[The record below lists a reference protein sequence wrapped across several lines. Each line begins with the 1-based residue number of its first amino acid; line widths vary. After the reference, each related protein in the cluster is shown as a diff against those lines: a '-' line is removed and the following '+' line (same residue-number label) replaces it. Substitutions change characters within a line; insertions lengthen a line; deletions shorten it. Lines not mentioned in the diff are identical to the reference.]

1 MEYISHCTSP
11 LGGIT
16 IASSEHAITGLW
28 FDGQKYYAAG
38 LDLDWVSEQLRQ
50 TRGGRPENFPPVML
64 AARRWFDQYFLGQE
78 PGFLPPL
85 EPKGT
90 AFQKRVWDILLT
102 IPYGTT
108 ITYGQIASRIASE
121 QGLPHMSAQAVGGA
135 VGHNPISI
143 LIPCHRV
150 IGSSGSLTG
159 YAGGLDRKVRLL
171 QLEGAD
177 MSGMRMP
184 DGQEIRLDFPD
195 D

>member
-1 MEYISHCTSP
+1 MECISHCTSP

-16 IASSEHAITGLW
+16 VAASQNAVTGLW

-38 LDLDWVSEQLRQ
+38 LD
-50 TRGGRPENFPPVML
+50 PENEECTEENILPVFQEV
-64 AARRWFDQYFLGQE
+64 RRWLDQYFRGQE

-90 AFQKRVWDILLT
+90 AFQKSVWDILLT

-159 YAGGLDRKVRLL
+159 YAGGIDRKVRLL
-171 QLEGAD
+171 EMEGVD
-177 MSGMRMP
+177 VRKMSVP
-184 DGQEIRLDFPD
+184 E
-195 D
+195 